1 MENLKKMTLDHR
13 VFENERFLTK
23 QGHESKVYL
32 RKLTFLTKYGHES
45 SDFS

>member
-1 MENLKKMTLDHR
+1 MTLDHR